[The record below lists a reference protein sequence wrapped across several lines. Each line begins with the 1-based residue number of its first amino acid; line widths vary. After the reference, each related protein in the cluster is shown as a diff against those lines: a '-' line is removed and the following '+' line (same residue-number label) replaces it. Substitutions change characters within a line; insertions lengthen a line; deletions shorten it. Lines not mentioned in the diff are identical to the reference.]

1 MTMHPLEPLSA
12 EEILRNRDVLQQAGL
27 LRESTR
33 FPLVQLEEPAKSA
46 VLEHREGDPVDR
58 RARSVL
64 IDVKTGGL
72 TTAVVSL
79 TSGEVVSET
88 AVDPVEHGQPPVMLD
103 EYELVEKIVRS
114 DETWLRA
121 IHDRG
126 FDDVTKVR
134 VCPLSAGW
142 FGVAEESGRRMLRAL
157 SFAQNSPDEL
167 PWAHPIDGLVAYVDV
182 IEQRVLEVVDDRKF
196 PAPAESGDYTD
207 EQLTGPLRD
216 TLRPIE
222 ITQPEGPSFEV
233 DGHEVRWE
241 NWRFRIGFDPRE
253 GLVLHQLSFRDG
265 DRERPVVYRASIG
278 EMVVNYGDPSPV
290 RFWQN
295 YFDAGEYSLGKLAN
309 ELVLGC
315 DCLGEIRY
323 FDAVVAQEDGT
334 PRTLRNA
341 VCMHEEDFGV
351 LWKHTDVFTGSAE
364 TRRQR
369 RLVVSFF
376 VSVGNYDYGFYW
388 YLYLDGTIQL
398 ETKATGI
405 VFTSAYPEEGSSWS
419 NELAPGLAGPY
430 HQHLFSARLDMM
442 VDGTR
447 NAVDEVEAQRVP
459 ISADNPHGNAF
470 TRSVT
475 RLSNEAEAGR
485 EADPAKGRAWHVV
498 NTERTNRLG
507 QPVGY
512 ALHPQGTPVLLAD
525 PQSSIAE
532 RAAFA
537 TKHLWVTRY
546 APDERYPAGE
556 LVNQSRGGAGIP
568 AFAAANRSIDG
579 EDIVLWHTFGLTHF
593 PRPEDWPI
601 MPVDVCGFTLKPV
614 AFFDRNPTL
623 DVPPTRSTGS
633 HCCES

>member
-12 EEILRNRDVLQQAGL
+12 AEVLRNRDVLQQAGL

-33 FPLVQLEEPAKSA
+33 FPLVQLAEPDKAT
-46 VLEHREGDPVDR
+46 VLAHRDGDPVER

-64 IDVKTGGL
+64 LDVKTGEL
-72 TTAVVSL
+72 TTTLVSL
-79 TSGEVVSET
+79 TSGEVVGK
-88 AVDPVEHGQPPVMLD
+88 AVVNPVEQGQPPVMLD
-103 EYELVEKIVRS
+103 EYELVERVVRD
-114 DETWLRA
+114 DETWQRA
-121 IHDRG
+121 IRDRG
-126 FDDVTKVR
+126 FDDLTKVR

-157 SFAQNSPDEL
+157 AFAQNSPDEL

-196 PAPAESGDYTD
+196 PVPAESGDYTD
-207 EQLTGPLRD
+207 EAVTGPLRD

-222 ITQPEGPSFEV
+222 ITQPEGPSFQV

-278 EMVVNYGDPSPV
+278 EMVVNYGDPSPA

-295 YFDAGEYSLGKLAN
+295 YFDSGEYSLGKLAN

-351 LWKHTDVFTGSAE
+351 LWKHTDVFTGTAE

-405 VFTSAYPEEGSSWS
+405 VFTSAYPEEGTRWA
-419 NELAPGLAGPY
+419 NELAPGLGAPY
-430 HQHLFSARLDMM
+430 HQHLFGARLDMM

-447 NAVDEVEAQRVP
+447 NAVDEVAAQRVP

-475 RLSNEAEAGR
+475 RLARESDGGR
-485 EADPAKGRAWHVV
+485 EADPAAGRAWHVV

-512 ALHPQGTPVLLAD
+512 ALLPQGTPVLLAD
-525 PQSSIAE
+525 PESSIAQ

-537 TKHLWVTRY
+537 TKHLWVTQH
-546 APDERYPAGE
+546 AEDERYPAGE
-556 LVNQSRGGAGIP
+556 WVNQSHGGAGIP
-568 AFAAANRSIDG
+568 AFTAADRSIDG

-601 MPVDVCGFTLKPV
+601 MPVDYCGFTLKPV
-614 AFFDRNPTL
+614 GFFDRNPTL
-623 DVPPTRSTGS
+623 DVPPNPSTGS

>member
-33 FPLVQLEEPAKSA
+33 FPLVQLEEPTKSA

-64 IDVKTGGL
+64 IDVKTGEL
-72 TTAVVSL
+72 ATTVVSL
-79 TSGEVVSET
+79 TSGEVVDKT

-103 EYELVEKIVRS
+103 EYELVENIVRA

-121 IHDRG
+121 IRERG

-157 SFAQNSPDEL
+157 SFVQNSPDEL
-167 PWAHPIDGLVAYVDV
+167 PWAHPVDGLVAYVDV
-182 IEQRVLEVVDDRKF
+182 IEQRVLEVVDDRNF
-196 PAPAESGDYTD
+196 PVPAESGDYTD

-295 YFDAGEYSLGKLAN
+295 YFDSGEYSLGKLAN
-309 ELVLGC
+309 ELALGC

-405 VFTSAYPEEGSSWS
+405 VFTSAYPEEGSRWA
-419 NELAPGLAGPY
+419 NELAPGLGAPY

-447 NAVDEVEAQRVP
+447 NAVDEVEAQRIP
-459 ISADNPHGNAF
+459 ISEDNPHGNAF

-475 RLSNEAEAGR
+475 RLASESESGR
-485 EADPAKGRAWHVV
+485 EANPSTGRAWHVV

-512 ALHPQGTPVLLAD
+512 ALHPQGYPVLLAD
-525 PQSSIAE
+525 PQSSIAD
-532 RAAFA
+532 RATFA
-537 TKHLWVTRY
+537 TKHLWVTQY

-556 LVNQSRGGAGIP
+556 LVNQNHGGAGIP
-568 AFAAANRSIDG
+568 AFTAADRSIDG

-623 DVPPTRSTGS
+623 DVPPNTSTKS